1 MRAIVWH
8 AREDVR
14 LEEVPVPQ
22 PGPNQ
27 VVIEVARC
35 GLCGSDRREYDVGPF
50 MIPRHRHPLTGHV
63 GPVIL
68 GHEAV
73 GRVIA
78 CGTNVAEPP
87 ETGARVAVDPTW
99 SCGRCAACHRG
110 QRQLCASAGF
120 SGTSAHGGLASHM
133 AAAAD
138 GVVPIPDHVGDDEAA
153 LAEPLAVAVHAMAR
167 AALQPADRVVVAGFG
182 PIGAA
187 VALTAR
193 ALGASEVAVI
203 EPSATRR
210 QTAMTMGFADVID
223 PGAAD
228 EPSEALRARRAW
240 ADVAVD
246 CSGAPGV
253 LVACIRSTR
262 TGGKVV
268 VPAVAAGLTPVALG
282 QLVLGERSLIGS
294 LGYSGDISRAVRLI
308 SCGAVDVRGLISTV
322 LPLSSVPQWFANPAV
337 GGTGLKVLVDPGA

>member
-120 SGTSAHGGLASHM
+120 SGISAHGGLASHM
-133 AAAAD
+133 VAAAD
-138 GVVPIPDHVGDDEAA
+138 GLVPIPDHVGDDEAA

-167 AALQPADRVVVAGFG
+167 ATLQPGRPGGRSRFRPDRSCRG
-182 PIGAA
+182 PHGSSPRSQRGRGY
-187 VALTAR
+187 R
-193 ALGASEVAVI
+193 AICHPPPNGDDDGL
-203 EPSATRR
+203 RR
-210 QTAMTMGFADVID
+210 RHR
-223 PGAAD
+223 PG
-228 EPSEALRARRAW
+228 RRRRA
-240 ADVAVD
+240 
-246 CSGAPGV
+246 
-253 LVACIRSTR
+253 
-262 TGGKVV
+262 
-268 VPAVAAGLTPVALG
+268 
-282 QLVLGERSLIGS
+282 E
-294 LGYSGDISRAVRLI
+294 
-308 SCGAVDVRGLISTV
+308 
-322 LPLSSVPQWFANPAV
+322 
-337 GGTGLKVLVDPGA
+337 